1 MVSVPNLPPVTDIPK
16 ALERID
22 PVLMI
27 FSMVLPCSSFIP
39 AAQATELF

>member
-27 FSMVLPCSSFIP
+27 FSMVLLFWSFIP
-39 AAQATELF
+39 AAQVAELF